1 MSLAKKILLGVLVL
15 TLVVLIIVFWGS
27 MASIVFTLGLLGI
40 IPVYLINRF
49 LNTDEASDFIDDD
62 N

>member
-1 MSLAKKILLGVLVL
+1 VI
-15 TLVVLIIVFWGS
+15 LIIVFWGS
-27 MASIVFTLGLLGI
+27 MASIVFTLGLLGM
-40 IPVYLINRF
+40 IPVYLMNRF

>member
-40 IPVYLINRF
+40 IPVYLMNRF

>member
-40 IPVYLINRF
+40 VPVYLMNRF

>member
-1 MSLAKKILLGVLVL
+1 MSLTKKILLGVLVL
-15 TLVVLIIVFWGS
+15 TLVILIIVFWGS
-27 MASIVFTLGLLGI
+27 MTSIVFTLGLLGI
-40 IPVYLINRF
+40 IPVYLMNRF